1 MRRKSEPESDELREL
16 RARTELRDR
25 RRNEAAEDNALDA
38 AVRRSIKAHGP

>member
-16 RARTELRDR
+16 RAEKELRDR
-25 RRNEAAEDNALDA
+25 RRDDAAEDNALDA